1 MPDQTG
7 PEQTGPEQTRPEQT
21 GPEKYSHVAVLMGG
35 LSSEREVSLSSGR
48 AVATAL
54 EGEGYKVTKIDVG
67 PDLAEQLTHIAPD
80 VCFNALHGKWGED
93 GCVQGLLELL
103 QIPYTHSGVMASCV
117 AMNKELTKIILAN
130 AGIPVAASKVV
141 RRKQAA
147 LGHVMDP
154 PYVLKPVADGSSVGI
169 FMVLGDQAYPGKRIL
184 ETGHPDDQL
193 MAERYIDGR
202 ELTCAVRGDQA
213 LCVTE
218 ILPADGFEFYD
229 YDSKYVEGGSKHV
242 LPAQI
247 SPDINLLI
255 ESYAVMAHKVLGC
268 RGISRTDFLYDD
280 SLGKDKGLF
289 CLEINTQPGMT
300 STSLAPEQA
309 VYSGQTFGELVRWL
323 VEDASCNR

>member
-1 MPDQTG
+1 MS
-7 PEQTGPEQTRPEQT
+7 EQTGPEQT

-35 LSSEREVSLSSGR
+35 LSSEREVSLSSGK

-54 EGEGYKVTKIDVG
+54 EGEGYKVTTIDVG
-67 PDLAEQLTHIAPD
+67 PDLSEQLTNIAPD

-103 QIPYTHSGVMASCV
+103 KIPYTHSGVMASSV
-117 AMNKELTKIILAN
+117 AMNKELTKTILAN
-130 AGIPVAASKVV
+130 AGIPVAHSKTVSRKEAAS
-141 RRKQAA
+141 
-147 LGHVMDP
+147 GHVMDP

-169 FMVLGDQAYPGKRIL
+169 FMVLGEQAHPGVRIL
-184 ETGHPDDQL
+184 EAGHPGDEL

-213 LCVTE
+213 FCVTE

-247 SPDINLLI
+247 SPDINSLI
-255 ESYAVMAHKVLGC
+255 ESYSLKAHKVLGC
-268 RGISRTDFLYDD
+268 RGISRTDFLYDER
-280 SLGKDKGLF
+280 LGKDKGLF

-309 VYSGQTFGELVRWL
+309 VHAGLTFGELVHWL
-323 VEDASCNR
+323 VEDATCDR